1 MVNLIIL
8 ESVSNTVGGISNLV
22 SSFGFGVVGV
32 SIIFGLFIYI
42 VWYITTKLT
51 KRFEDVIIE
60 LRILQDLIKNENLN
74 SLSSESA
81 KSIIK
86 NQISN
91 SKYELIEEIMNIY
104 TENDLKSP
112 IRQSILGERLY
123 GFIKNL
129 VNRDYDNLSKYKY
142 KDNKLTC
149 YVDSLTAEAI
159 TKPLLKMMFERSMS
173 RSDVYKEINTIF
185 NSITNK
191 AKDAVNQVE

>member
-1 MVNLIIL
+1 MFNLIIL
-8 ESVSNTVGGISNLV
+8 ESVSNSIGSMSNLI

-74 SLSSESA
+74 TLSAESA
-81 KSIIK
+81 KSIIR
-86 NQISN
+86 NQITN
-91 SKYELIEEIMNIY
+91 TKYELIEEIINIY
-104 TENDLKSP
+104 TEDDLKSP
-112 IRQSILGERLY
+112 IRQSIIGEGLY

-149 YVDSLTAEAI
+149 YVESLTSEAI

-173 RSDVYKEINTIF
+173 RSDVHKEINTIF
-185 NSITNK
+185 NSIINK
-191 AKDAVNQVE
+191 SKDSVNQVE